1 MENKHILVMCI
12 CLLYKE
18 SLISKELNSQDL
30 VDQTLKNITI
40 PELRS
45 SPGRSREIMLELK
58 RQIKTMINNGPGHK
72 YNSNILKSKLS
83 SIFGDDDAVMFEM
96 LTGMIVEDGTPL
108 DKDTLME
115 EISSLITELNVFNSK
130 GKIAEIIEK
139 YSAMVRFNNTTV
151 DWDHIAQEITEK
163 LAPYTTMGN
172 CLRKKG
178 VVDIVDFSKKD
189 SILNV
194 LSYAK
199 DIDSG
204 EGLLSL
210 GHQEL
215 NDMFGGGLRGG
226 ESILINAEEG
236 GGKSLLANI
245 FLLSLMSFNKAK
257 IRDNKGIYPCAI
269 RFSLENDSIQDIPW
283 MYKYIVENDT
293 GKAIDIK
300 DIDANYASEYLSNRF
315 SQNGWSFINIRL
327 DPTTVTNQDIINI
340 INEYIRRGYDPQII
354 VIDYLSMVLEA
365 GATSTDYREN
375 MRRMCSFTRPLEAIF
390 ITPHQATSDDMKRLK
405 VDFPGR
411 VVRHMVGNK
420 LYAGCKQLGQEPDI
434 EVHAHKELVEVEDG
448 VVKAYMTIHRGKHR
462 GRPRHTPA
470 KYLYA
475 CLPFADIG
483 TLPWNIGKARTGILK
498 PGADIGNGGSDSTD
512 WAD

>member
-30 VDQTLKNITI
+30 VEETLKNITI

-45 SPGRSREIMLELK
+45 SAGRTREIMLECK

-72 YNSNILKSKLS
+72 YNSTILKSKLS
-83 SIFGDDDAVMFEM
+83 SIFGSDDTVTLDM
-96 LTGMIVEDGTPL
+96 LMGMIVEDTTGI
-108 DKDTLME
+108 DKDVLTE
-115 EISSLITELNVFNSK
+115 EIASLITELNIFNSK

-139 YSAMVRFNNTTV
+139 YSAMVRFNSTSV

-163 LAPYTTMGN
+163 LAPYVTMGN
-172 CLRKKG
+172 CLRKRG

-189 SILNV
+189 SILNI

-204 EGLLSL
+204 EGLLKL

-215 NDMFGGGLRGG
+215 NDMFGDGIRLG
-226 ESILINAEEG
+226 EAILISAEEG

-245 FLLSLMSFNKAK
+245 FMLSIMAFNKAEL
-257 IRDNKGIYPCAI
+257 RPNKGIYPLAI
-269 RFSLENDSIQDIPW
+269 RISLENDSIQDIPW
-283 MYKYIVENDT
+283 MYKFIVENDT
-293 GKAIDIK
+293 GLAVDIK
-300 DIDANYASEYLSNRF
+300 DIDNVEATEYLSSRF
-315 SQNGWSFINIRL
+315 SSNGWSFVNVRL
-327 DPTTVTNQDIINI
+327 DPTTVTLQDVINI
-340 INEYIRRGYDPQII
+340 INEYIRQGYDPQII
-354 VIDYLSMVLEA
+354 VVDYLSMLLES
-365 GATSTDYREN
+365 GAKSSEYREN
-375 MRRMCSFTRPLEAIF
+375 MRRMCAFTKPLGAIF
-390 ITPHQATSDDMKRLK
+390 ITPHQATSEAMARLK
-405 VDFPGR
+405 ADYPGR

-420 LYAGCKQLGQEPDI
+420 LYAECKQLGQEPDI
-434 EVHAHKELVEVEDG
+434 EVHGHRELVEVEEG
-448 VVKAYMTIHRGKHR
+448 VVRAYMTIARGKHR

-470 KYLYA
+470 KYLYT
-475 CLPFADIG
+475 CLPFEEIG
-483 TLPWNIGKARTGILK
+483 TLPWNMGKARTGIAK
-498 PGADIGNGGSDSTD
+498 PGADIGNGGSDTTD

>member
-18 SLISKELNSQDL
+18 SLISKELNSQEL
-30 VDQTLKNITI
+30 VEQTLKNITI

-45 SPGRSREIMLELK
+45 SAGRTREIMLECK

-83 SIFGDDDAVMFEM
+83 SIFGSDDTVTLEM
-96 LTGMIVEDGTPL
+96 LTGMIVEDGTGI
-108 DKDTLME
+108 DKDAIME
-115 EISSLITELNVFNSK
+115 EIASLITELNVFNSK

-139 YSAMVRFNNTTV
+139 YSAMVRFNSTSV

-163 LAPYTTMGN
+163 LAPYTSMGN

-210 GHQEL
+210 GHQDL
-215 NDMFGGGLRGG
+215 INMTGGGLRLG
-226 ESILINAEEG
+226 EAILVSAEEG
-236 GGKSLLANI
+236 GGKSLITNM
-245 FLLSLMSFNKAK
+245 LMLDMMAFNVAK
-257 IRDNKGIYPCAI
+257 LRPNKGIYPCVI
-269 RFSLENDSIQDIPW
+269 RISLENDTIQDIPW
-283 MYKYIVENDT
+283 MYKFIVENDT
-293 GKAIDIK
+293 GTAIDIK
-300 DIDANYASEYLSNRF
+300 DIDPAHAAEFLSSRF

-327 DPTTVTNQDIINI
+327 DPTTVTLHDVINI
-340 INEYIRRGYDPQII
+340 INEYIRQGYDPQII
-354 VIDYLSMVLEA
+354 VVDYLSMLMES
-365 GATSTDYREN
+365 GAKSSEYREN
-375 MRRMCSFTRPLEAIF
+375 MRRMCAFTKPLGAIF
-390 ITPHQATSDDMKRLK
+390 ITPHQATSEAMARLK
-405 VDFPGR
+405 TDYPGR
-411 VVRHMVGNK
+411 VVRQMVGNK
-420 LYAGCKQLGQEPDI
+420 LYAECKQLGQEPDI
-434 EVHAHKELVEVEDG
+434 EIHAHIEKVEVEEG
-448 VVKAYMTIHRGKHR
+448 VIKSYMTLARGKHR
-462 GRPRHTPA
+462 GRSRHTPA

-475 CLPFADIG
+475 CLPFNDIG
-483 TLPWNIGKARTGILK
+483 TLPWDIGKAKTGILK
-498 PGADIGNGGSDSTD
+498 PGADIGNGGSDTTD